1 MRSKTSFAA
10 HLFVAGFTASL
21 RGMWCG
27 VNVASMPLPPLPM
40 LSVANLVHSPHWK
53 LKSRN
58 LNSTFYSGWMGTKIE
73 IGGEAMHLR
82 SRDLWYEGHAA
93 LCAKPTICRPSAPYL
108 CTVADSPVAPFQFS
122 CGGGLRKGRL
132 NFGTRVKRPS
142 AQSAARHPPNCAVSK
157 IARRHH
163 LIFKYFQGLTPEFLY
178 RRPKRPSALSVAI
191 SRRERQTFQ
200 AEHET

>member
-10 HLFVAGFTASL
+10 HLFVVGFTASL

-58 LNSTFYSGWMGTKIE
+58 LNSTCYSGWMGTKIE

-82 SRDLWYEGHAA
+82 SRDPMRKATPATQKLRCLKNRA
-93 LCAKPTICRPSAPYL
+93 PSPPDFQL
-108 CTVADSPVAPFQFS
+108 FSGSHPRIPVQETKTPIGFV
-122 CGGGLRKGRL
+122 GRHIPAGAIPVPG
-132 NFGTRVKRPS
+132 GTRNMTSP
-142 AQSAARHPPNCAVSK
+142 
-157 IARRHH
+157 
-163 LIFKYFQGLTPEFLY
+163 
-178 RRPKRPSALSVAI
+178 
-191 SRRERQTFQ
+191 
-200 AEHET
+200 